1 MNYSKNRN
9 KETLLVTVLTL
20 FLRKKKNLN
29 NSFTEDNTMT
39 ATLFTI
45 IIIGVIFWLAFQN
58 GVLAF
63 FAALCILGL
72 IALIVDEARQ
82 ERKEEQW
89 LKEQEQTV

>member
-1 MNYSKNRN
+1 
-9 KETLLVTVLTL
+9 
-20 FLRKKKNLN
+20 
-29 NSFTEDNTMT
+29 MT

-45 IIIGVIFWLAFQN
+45 VIIGVIFWLAFQN

-82 ERKEEQW
+82 EKEE
-89 LKEQEQTV
+89 EQCLNDREQTV

>member
-1 MNYSKNRN
+1 
-9 KETLLVTVLTL
+9 
-20 FLRKKKNLN
+20 
-29 NSFTEDNTMT
+29 MT

-63 FAALCILGL
+63 FAALCMLGL
-72 IALIVDEARQ
+72 IALIVDEARK
-82 ERKEEQW
+82 EKEEEQY

>member
-1 MNYSKNRN
+1 
-9 KETLLVTVLTL
+9 
-20 FLRKKKNLN
+20 
-29 NSFTEDNTMT
+29 MT

-72 IALIVDEARQ
+72 IALIVDEARK
-82 ERKEEQW
+82 EREEEKW
-89 LKEQEQTV
+89 LKEQEQAV

>member
-1 MNYSKNRN
+1 
-9 KETLLVTVLTL
+9 
-20 FLRKKKNLN
+20 
-29 NSFTEDNTMT
+29 MT

-72 IALIVDEARQ
+72 IALIVDEARK
-82 ERKEEQW
+82 EKEEERW
-89 LKEQEQTV
+89 LKEQETTV

>member
-1 MNYSKNRN
+1 
-9 KETLLVTVLTL
+9 
-20 FLRKKKNLN
+20 
-29 NSFTEDNTMT
+29 MT

-82 ERKEEQW
+82 EREEEQH
-89 LKEQEQTV
+89 LKEKEQTV

>member
-1 MNYSKNRN
+1 
-9 KETLLVTVLTL
+9 
-20 FLRKKKNLN
+20 
-29 NSFTEDNTMT
+29 MT

-72 IALIVDEARQ
+72 IAMIVDEARK
-82 ERKEEQW
+82 EREEEQH
-89 LKEQEQTV
+89 LKEKEQTV

>member
-1 MNYSKNRN
+1 
-9 KETLLVTVLTL
+9 
-20 FLRKKKNLN
+20 
-29 NSFTEDNTMT
+29 MT

>member
-1 MNYSKNRN
+1 MNYTEPVIRKQS
-9 KETLLVTVLTL
+9 LLRVR
-20 FLRKKKNLN
+20 FLIIIF
-29 NSFTEDNTMT
+29 SEDNTMT

-72 IALIVDEARQ
+72 IALIVDEARK
-82 ERKEEQW
+82 EKEEERW
-89 LKEQEQTV
+89 LKEQETTV

>member
-1 MNYSKNRN
+1 
-9 KETLLVTVLTL
+9 
-20 FLRKKKNLN
+20 
-29 NSFTEDNTMT
+29 MT

-82 ERKEEQW
+82 EREEEKW

>member
-1 MNYSKNRN
+1 
-9 KETLLVTVLTL
+9 
-20 FLRKKKNLN
+20 
-29 NSFTEDNTMT
+29 MT

-72 IALIVDEARQ
+72 IALVVDEARK
-82 ERKEEQW
+82 EREEEQQ
-89 LKEQEQTV
+89 LKDVEQTV

>member
-1 MNYSKNRN
+1 
-9 KETLLVTVLTL
+9 
-20 FLRKKKNLN
+20 
-29 NSFTEDNTMT
+29 MT

-72 IALIVDEARQ
+72 IALIVDEARK
-82 ERKEEQW
+82 EKEEEKCM
-89 LKEQEQTV
+89 KEQEQTV